1 VDTKGSFGHNIFPNR
16 VRARLVAAPMT
27 AICQRRTIVPN
38 STERPQS
45 TPEQFRS
52 YLRLLAE
59 MHLGRHAGA
68 KLDPSDVIQQTLLD
82 AYRGRDQFRG
92 RTDAEMAAWLRRLL
106 TCNLADAQRA
116 RGRAKR
122 DAARERSLEQALDA
136 SSARIEAFL
145 AAEQSSPSQRAMR
158 NEAVLRLAEALAS
171 LPEANRQALVLRHLQ
186 GLSLAR
192 ISAELGR
199 TPAAVA
205 GLIKRGLIE
214 LRSVLADLRE

>member
-1 VDTKGSFGHNIFPNR
+1 
-16 VRARLVAAPMT
+16 M
-27 AICQRRTIVPN
+27 PN

-59 MHLGRHAGA
+59 MHLGWHAGA

-122 DAARERSLEQALDA
+122 DAAR
-136 SSARIEAFL
+136 
-145 AAEQSSPSQRAMR
+145 
-158 NEAVLRLAEALAS
+158 ALARAGARRLLGPDRGVPGRRTV
-171 LPEANRQALVLRHLQ
+171 LPF
-186 GLSLAR
+186 
-192 ISAELGR
+192 
-199 TPAAVA
+199 AACHA
-205 GLIKRGLIE
+205 Q
-214 LRSVLADLRE
+214 

>member
-1 VDTKGSFGHNIFPNR
+1 VHD
-16 VRARLVAAPMT
+16 
-27 AICQRRTIVPN
+27 
-38 STERPQS
+38 STERPQP
-45 TPEQFRS
+45 TLEQFRS

-68 KLDPSDVIQQTLLD
+68 KLDPSDIVQQTLLD
-82 AYRGRDQFRG
+82 AYRERDRFRG

-106 TCNLADAQRA
+106 TCNLADARRA
-116 RGRAKR
+116 LGRAKR

-145 AAEQSSPSQRAMR
+145 AAEQSSPSQRAVR
-158 NEAVLRLAEALAS
+158 NESVRRLAEALAR

-186 GLSLAR
+186 GRSLAA
-192 ISAELGR
+192 ISAELGQ
-199 TPAAVA
+199 TPTAVA
-205 GLIKRGLIE
+205 GRIKRGLSE

>member
-1 VDTKGSFGHNIFPNR
+1 
-16 VRARLVAAPMT
+16 M
-27 AICQRRTIVPN
+27 PN

-186 GLSLAR
+186 GLSLAK